1 MSGFQD
7 PEIYR
12 TILESLKTGLC
23 VVDRQRRI
31 VFWNGGA
38 EAATGYLRHEV
49 VGHLCNENILRH
61 CNGISCEL
69 CGERCA
75 LTAVLHDAKPVEATG
90 YLHHKAGHRIFV
102 HLWILPLRDD
112 HGSVIGTA
120 QCFEGRTPNPDRR
133 TSGVAAGFLD
143 PMTGISNHAMMQSR
157 LREALAT
164 FTGMNIP
171 FGVLCIH
178 LHGMDH
184 FRANYGP
191 EAENSILRV
200 AAQTVVNSLRPTDYV
215 GRWAN
220 DQFLAVLTGCRTTSL
235 EDIGDRIGRIV
246 ASGGIE
252 WWGEELHLAV
262 TVFKTLPQAGE
273 SLETLVQR
281 IEQSI
286 HGNSSGEPVVT
297 TAAGDQATPLPPAS

>member
-23 VVDRQRRI
+23 VVDRQHRI
-31 VFWNGGA
+31 VFWNEGA

-49 VGHLCNENILRH
+49 MGHLCNDNILRH
-61 CNGISCEL
+61 CNGKSCEL

-90 YLHHKAGHRIFV
+90 YLHHKVGHRLFV
-102 HLWILPLRDD
+102 HLWVLPLRDER
-112 HGSVIGTA
+112 GSVIGTV
-120 QCFEGRTPNPDRR
+120 QCFEGRIPNPDRR
-133 TSGVAAGFLD
+133 RSGVAAGFLD
-143 PMTGISNHAMMQSR
+143 PVTGVSNHAMMQSR
-157 LREALAT
+157 LREVLASYT
-164 FTGMNIP
+164 EMSIP
-171 FGVLCIH
+171 FGVLCVQ

-200 AAQTVVNSLRPTDYV
+200 AAQTIVNSLRPTDYV
-215 GRWAN
+215 GRWEN
-220 DQFLAVLTGCRTTSL
+220 DQFLAVLSGCRPASV
-235 EDIGDRIGRIV
+235 EVIGDRIGRIV

-262 TVFKTLPQAGE
+262 TVVKTLPQTGEKLE
-273 SLETLVQR
+273 SLQRR
-281 IEQSI
+281 IE
-286 HGNSSGEPVVT
+286 GPFRENSSEEQAVS
-297 TAAGDQATPLPPAS
+297 AAACTSPPATS

>member
-1 MSGFQD
+1 MSGFRD

-31 VFWNGGA
+31 VFWNEGA
-38 EAATGYLRHEV
+38 ESITGYLRHEV
-49 VGHLCNENILRH
+49 VGHLCNDNILRY
-61 CNGISCEL
+61 CNGNNCEL

-75 LTAVLHDAKPVEATG
+75 LTAVLHDAKTVEATG
-90 YLHHKAGHRIFV
+90 YLHHKAGHRLLV
-102 HLWILPLRDD
+102 HLWILPLRDE
-112 HGSVIGTA
+112 HGSVIGTV
-120 QCFEGRTPNPDRR
+120 QCFEGRIPNPDRR
-133 TSGVAAGFLD
+133 TSGVTAGFLD
-143 PMTGISNHAMMQSR
+143 PVTGVSNHAVMQSR

-164 FTGMNIP
+164 FTEMNIP

-178 LHGMDH
+178 LDGVDH

-200 AAQTVVNSLRPTDYV
+200 AAQTIVNSLRPSDYV

-220 DQFLAVLTGCRTTSL
+220 DQFLAVLSGCRPTSL
-235 EDIGDRIGRIV
+235 EAIGDRIGRIV

-262 TVFKTLPQAGE
+262 SVIKILPQAGE
-273 SLETLVQR
+273 NLESLLQR
-281 IEQSI
+281 IEQPFREDSK
-286 HGNSSGEPVVT
+286 GEQAV
-297 TAAGDQATPLPPAS
+297 AAVACNRGTSPTS